1 MDQVKPG
8 EGVVIYISVR
18 DIEQT
23 QAKAERLGGKIV
35 KEKTEIPNVGWYGL
49 ISDPDGKVIGLLR
62 GK

>member
-8 EGVVIYISVR
+8 EGVVIYISVQ

-23 QAKAERLGGKIV
+23 QAKAQNVGGKIV
-35 KEKTEIPNVGWYGL
+35 KEKTEILNAGWYGP